1 MNGIIKGNKHS
12 YRDFNITIAKRDIG
26 IPKKNKITEKIPFS
40 NITYDF
46 STLYVEQTYN
56 ERALSYTFN
65 IIGKSKSDMNIKK
78 ANVLAWLMDGGKEEF
93 YDDTIP
99 GVYFLAEVVE
109 ASWKENLHDGQLT
122 VKLEAYPF
130 KISSYYEGDISW
142 DELIFELDVLQ
153 ETKFDINGYKNI
165 NLYNNGVNRI
175 IPQIICDSVMEIT
188 INNSTYKLNIGENK
202 DNRIY
207 LNKGPNSIMV
217 NGNGNIEFRFR
228 KELL

>member
-46 STLYVEQTYN
+46 STLYGEQTYD
-56 ERALSYTFN
+56 ERPLSYTFN

-109 ASWKENLHDGQLT
+109 ASWKENVHDGQLT

-130 KISSYYEGDISW
+130 KISSYYEGDIAW

-153 ETKFDINGYKNI
+153 ETKFDINGHKNI

-175 IPQIICDSVMEIT
+175 IPSIICDSVMEIT

-207 LNKGPNSIMV
+207 LNKGSNSIMV
-217 NGNGNIEFRFR
+217 NGNGNIEFKFR